1 MIIITTGQK
10 DNPEKIET
18 NRSPRKINN
27 LRIYNNENRNNL
39 AGIHCKISNNTKI
52 KYNGIIGMLD
62 TGARANLV
70 SYDTYEKFI
79 KINEDMKVDS
89 PPNRL
94 IAANGEEIPVYKYLQ
109 ITINIKGISIKTWVY
124 VIKNLGYQLLLGI
137 KFLREI
143 NAKWDFMNNKLLMM
157 DPKSKG
163 EGRETEVD
171 IIKLTDKDNIIN
183 KIHNRP
189 ILFMSQVKKN
199 KWIMPNSIQT
209 LDLKLYGHKIKRNS
223 YYIVE
228 KILIDKDI
236 STPPNICYLPDREG
250 IIRIYIKN
258 KGNRRILVRQE
269 NLEDIVLRE
278 VDGESGF
285 VDVPQQKIYENKE
298 KEIINQNQSRD
309 ENEKD
314 INKQKPY
321 EIKNKQNLQEDLQK
335 KVSSPVVL
343 HQRKEE

>member
-1 MIIITTGQK
+1 
-10 DNPEKIET
+10 
-18 NRSPRKINN
+18 
-27 LRIYNNENRNNL
+27 
-39 AGIHCKISNNTKI
+39 
-52 KYNGIIGMLD
+52 MLD
-62 TGARANLV
+62 TGARANLI

-79 KINEDMKVDS
+79 KKNKDMKIDT

-109 ITINIKGISIKTWVY
+109 ININIKGIYIKTWVY

-163 EGRETEVD
+163 EGRETEID
-171 IIKLTDKDNIIN
+171 IIKLTDKNNIIN
-183 KIHNRP
+183 KVHDRP
-189 ILFMSQVKKN
+189 ILFISQAKKN

-209 LDLKLYGHKIKRNS
+209 LDLRLYGHKIRRNS

-236 STPPNICYLPDREG
+236 STPPNICYLPNHEG

-298 KEIINQNQSRD
+298 KEMINQNQSRD
-309 ENEKD
+309 ENKKD

-321 EIKNKQNLQEDLQK
+321 EIKNDQNLQEDLHKQD
-335 KVSSPVVL
+335 
-343 HQRKEE
+343 QRSTAPT

>member
-10 DNPEKIET
+10 DVPEEMTRNHNPRNIT
-18 NRSPRKINN
+18 N
-27 LRIYNNENRNNL
+27 LRIYNEENRNNL
-39 AGIHCKISNNTKI
+39 AGVHCKVSSNTEIGCNR
-52 KYNGIIGMLD
+52 IIGMLD
-62 TGARANLV
+62 TGARANLI

-79 KINEDMKVDS
+79 KKNKDMKIDT

-109 ITINIKGISIKTWVY
+109 ININIKGIYIKTWVY

-157 DPKSKG
+157 DPRSKG

-209 LDLKLYGHKIKRNS
+209 LDLKLYGRKIKRNS

-228 KILIDKDI
+228 KLLIDKDI
-236 STPPNICYLPDREG
+236 STPPNVCYLPNREG

-278 VDGESGF
+278 VDGESEF
-285 VDVPQQKIYENKE
+285 VDVPQQKIYENKD
-298 KEIINQNQSRD
+298 KEMINQNQSRD
-309 ENEKD
+309 ENKKD
-314 INKQKPY
+314 INNQKPY
-321 EIKNKQNLQEDLQK
+321 EIKNDQNLQEDLHK
-335 KVSSPVVL
+335 KVNKWS
-343 HQRKEE
+343 